1 MNVCQKGQFKIKS
14 GNTDKIMAKR
24 KTLQGKLNIEQ
35 HESRQKWGMN
45 SGAEGGSAIHAPIM
59 TPVVLPLLE

>member
-1 MNVCQKGQFKIKS
+1 
-14 GNTDKIMAKR
+14 MAKR

-45 SGAEGGSAIHAPIM
+45 SGAEGGSAIHAPII